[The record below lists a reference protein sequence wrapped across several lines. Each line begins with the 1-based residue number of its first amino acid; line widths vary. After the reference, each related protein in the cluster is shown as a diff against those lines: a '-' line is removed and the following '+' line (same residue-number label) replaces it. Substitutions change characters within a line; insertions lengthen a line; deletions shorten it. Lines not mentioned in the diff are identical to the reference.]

1 MMNTQSA
8 PRLLVTGASGHFG
21 RAAVAHLLDT
31 LKVPAEQLIVTSRR
45 PEGLADLAARGVDVR
60 AADFDNPASLPV
72 AFAGAERVLLVS
84 TDALDRPGRRLAQ
97 HRAAIDAAQSV
108 GVRHLVYTSAPEP
121 EGAPLLIAPDHWGT
135 EQHLAASPLAWT
147 VLRNHWYFENLYL
160 SLSGVLASGKW
171 YSAAGDGG
179 IAHIARD
186 DLALAAATALVNPP
200 AGNQILTLS
209 GSEAFTTAQIAALV
223 SDTAGKPIEWVPVP
237 VQGLIDGMVAHGLP
251 KPLAEVFA
259 SFDTNTAAGRV
270 GKVTDDFRRLTGRDP
285 LPYRDWLAQQ
295 RETIAVA

>member
-1 MMNTQSA
+1 MMNTQDT

-31 LKVPAEQLIVTSRR
+31 LEVPAERIIATSRR
-45 PEGLADLAARGVDVR
+45 PESLAGLAARGVTVR
-60 AADFDNPASLPV
+60 TADFDDAASLPA
-72 AFAGAERVLLVS
+72 AFADAERVLLVS

-97 HRAAIDAAQSV
+97 HRAAVDAAVAAGIS
-108 GVRHLVYTSAPEP
+108 HLVYTSAPEP

-135 EQHLAASPLAWT
+135 EQYLAASPLAWT

-186 DLALAAATALVNPP
+186 DLALAAATVLAAPP
-200 AGNQILTLS
+200 AGNRTLTLS
-209 GSEAFTTAQIAALV
+209 GAEAFTTAQIVERVAAV
-223 SDTAGKPIEWVPVP
+223 AGKPIELVQVP

-251 KPLAEVFA
+251 EPLAAIFA
-259 SFDTNTAAGRV
+259 SFDSNTAAGRV
-270 GKVTDDFRRLTGRDP
+270 ATVTDDFRRLIGRDP

-295 RETIAVA
+295 RDTIATA

>member
-1 MMNTQSA
+1 MNTQETS
-8 PRLLVTGASGHFG
+8 RLLVTGASGQFG
-21 RAAVAHLLDT
+21 RAAVGHLLDT
-31 LKVPAEQLIVTSRR
+31 LTVPAERLIVTSRR
-45 PEGLADLAARGVDVR
+45 PEALADLAARGVAVR
-60 AADFDNPASLPV
+60 AADFDDTSSLPA

-97 HRAAIDAAQSV
+97 HRAAIDAIAAA
-108 GVRHLVYTSAPEP
+108 GARHVVYTSAPEP

-160 SLSGVLASGKW
+160 SLAGVLASGKW
-171 YSAAGDGG
+171 YSAAGHGG

-186 DLALAAATALVNPP
+186 DLALAAATALASPP
-200 AGNQILTLS
+200 AVNQTLTLS
-209 GSEAFTTAQIAALV
+209 GAEAFTTAQIVELVAAA
-223 SDTAGKPIEWVPVP
+223 AGKPIERVPVP

-251 KPLAEVFA
+251 KPLAEIFA

-270 GKVTDDFRRLTGRDP
+270 GKVTGDFRRLTGRDP
-285 LPYRDWLAQQ
+285 LPYRDWLTQQ
-295 RETIAVA
+295 RDSIAAA

>member
-1 MMNTQSA
+1 MSTQETS
-8 PRLLVTGASGHFG
+8 RLLVTGASGHFG
-21 RAAVAHLLDT
+21 RAAVKHLLDT
-31 LKVPAEQLIVTSRR
+31 LKVAAERIIATSRR
-45 PEGLADLAARGVDVR
+45 PETLSDLAARGVSVR
-60 AADFDNPASLPV
+60 AADFDDPSSLAT
-72 AFAGAERVLLVS
+72 AFAGADRLLLVS

-97 HRAAIDAAQSV
+97 HRAAIDAAAAA
-108 GVRHLVYTSAPEP
+108 GVRHVVYTSAPEP

-160 SLSGVLASGKW
+160 SLAGVLASGKW
-171 YSAAGDGG
+171 YSAAGEGG

-186 DLALAAATALVNPP
+186 DLALAAATALANPP

-209 GSEAFTTAQIAALV
+209 GSEAFSTAQIAALV
-223 SDTAGKPIEWVPVP
+223 SDTAGKPIELIPVS

-251 KPLAEVFA
+251 KPLAEIFA

-270 GKVTDDFRRLTGRDP
+270 GVVTDDFRRLTGRDP

-295 RETIAVA
+295 RETIAAT